1 MSDRTKKVLLIIL
14 FIAVAV
20 LIGFAIF
27 YLFFRPL
34 LPQPT
39 PPVTPPVT
47 PTPPTEFP
55 PTQPP
60 PAYIPPLINAPAL
73 LPPALPSLPPPVTT
87 IPGTTISFQAN
98 GGLTAYTVLENDPAL
113 TPSLSSNG
121 TDLVYYNA
129 NNGFFYN
136 ITPDGTKTLISDIAF
151 KNVEKVTWAP
161 NSKQA
166 VMEYPDGSNVIYDI
180 NKKTTITLPTHWKDF
195 TFSPDSSKIAF
206 KAMKL
211 DPEDRYIAISD
222 TNGGN
227 YRQIEALGDEDEN
240 VAITWSP
247 NNQYVAMFIKGL
259 DADRS
264 EIYPIGFNGENF
276 KAVRIEGRDPR
287 YVFSPTGN
295 KLLYSSYNSASSYNP
310 TLWVVNST
318 PDLLGTGR
326 TKLDLDTWADKCTFG
341 GDNIIYCAVPKT
353 LDLGS
358 GFIPSM
364 ADSQP
369 DNIYKI
375 NLMTGSKELIA
386 QPLFDTSIGKMV
398 ISQDKTILYAW
409 DKNSGQIKEIRL

>member
-1 MSDRTKKVLLIIL
+1 MSDRTKKVLLVIL
-14 FIAVAV
+14 FIAIA
-20 LIGFAIF
+20 LLLGLAIYF
-27 YLFFRPL
+27 LFFRPL

-39 PPVTPPVT
+39 PPVTPVT
-47 PTPPTEFP
+47 PTPPTGFP

-60 PAYIPPLINAPAL
+60 TAYVPPLINAPAL
-73 LPPALPSLPPPVTT
+73 VPPALPSIPPTPT
-87 IPGTTISFQAN
+87 IPGAAISFQAN
-98 GGLTAYTVLENDPAL
+98 GGLTAYTVLESDPAIS
-113 TPSLSSNG
+113 PSLSSNG

-136 ITPDGTKTLISDIAF
+136 ITPDGTKTLISDVAF

-211 DPEDRYIAISD
+211 DPEDRYIAVSD
-222 TNGGN
+222 INGGN
-227 YRQIEALGDEDEN
+227 YRQIEPMGDEDEN
-240 VAITWSP
+240 VTVTWAP
-247 NNQYVAMFIKGL
+247 NNQYVALFIKGL

-276 KAVRIEGRDPR
+276 KAVRVEGRDPR

-295 KLLYSSYNSASSYNP
+295 KLLYSSYNSSSSYNP

-341 GDNIIYCAVPKT
+341 GDNTIYCAVPKT
-353 LDLGS
+353 LDMGS

-375 NLMTGSKELIA
+375 SLLNGTKELIA

-398 ISQDKTILYAW
+398 VSQDKSILYVW